1 MNIVWGKSMNH
12 NGHRVSSGEQTLRL
26 IVIAVFFILF
36 VFGLVVS
43 CDYGVA
49 YDEPVEIG
57 ILQMNIREAAETFF
71 SADSALVYKL
81 EDSGIQRISTSI
93 ERDHGQAAYY
103 PFAPILLRENVLSG
117 NYEYADVARPYHYY
131 TFIVCFTAVLG
142 LYFIVK
148 ELFDD
153 RLLAVLCAV
162 IFFLSPR
169 FFAESHYNNKD
180 IVLLCL
186 LINACL
192 FGIRATKRRKLP
204 DVLMFA
210 LMSALA
216 ANTKVIGLFFF
227 AVIGLFYLLYISAA
241 RLWDR
246 RSVVMMIT
254 AIAAFCL
261 FYYLLTPA
269 MWHDPLDFFA
279 YSLVNAFKFSRWGG
293 TVLFEG
299 SFFQAH
305 LLELP
310 RSYLP
315 KLILITTPPVILLL
329 AVLGLVRLVWLAVKK
344 LPDPADREPFFFTL
358 MICLC
363 ALTPLLVAIVKKT
376 VVYNGWRHFYFSYA
390 GIILLSVYGLQWLLR
405 RRRKAVALLA
415 SLFVLF
421 AAVQDV
427 MNHPYQY
434 AYYNF
439 LAGRNVEQTYELDY
453 WTVSMKNALELVA
466 SADDRQLS
474 ISCLTG
480 NRNQLRWGAASLDG
494 ETRARIAICDEPE
507 AADYLIENTTYQV
520 LDGTPDVPSGFRYMT
535 SIYAYGSP
543 IVNIYCRQQ
552 AV

>member
-12 NGHRVSSGEQTLRL
+12 NGHRISSGEHPLRL

-36 VFGLVVS
+36 ISGLVVS

-49 YDEPVEIG
+49 YDEPVEIS
-57 ILQMNIREAAETFF
+57 ILQMNIREVAETFF

-81 EDSGIQRISTSI
+81 EDSGIQRISASI

-103 PFAPILLRENVLSG
+103 PFAPILLRENVLNG
-117 NYEYADVARPYHYY
+117 NHEYSDVARPYHYY

-153 RLLAVLCAV
+153 RLLALLCAV
-162 IFFLSPR
+162 IFCLSPR

-227 AVIGLFYLLYISAA
+227 ALIGLFYLLYISAA

-261 FYYLLTPA
+261 FYYILTPA

-279 YSLVNAFKFSRWGG
+279 YSLINAFKFSRWRG

-329 AVLGLVRLVWLAVKK
+329 AVLGLVRLVWFAVKK
-344 LPDPADREPFFFTL
+344 LPGHADREPFFFTL

-363 ALTPLLVAIVKKT
+363 SLTPLLVAIVKKT

-390 GIILLSVYGLQWLLR
+390 GILILFIYGLQWLLR
-405 RRRKAVALLA
+405 RWRKAVALLA

-421 AAVQDV
+421 ISVQDV

-434 AYYNF
+434 TYYNF
-439 LAGRNVEQTYELDY
+439 LAGKNVEQTYELDY

-480 NRNQLRWGAASLDG
+480 NRNQLRWGTTSLDG
-494 ETRARIAICDEPE
+494 ETRARIVICDDSE

-520 LDGTPDVPSGFRYMT
+520 LNGTPDVPPGFRYMT

-543 IVNIYCRQQ
+543 IVNIYCRQ
-552 AV
+552 